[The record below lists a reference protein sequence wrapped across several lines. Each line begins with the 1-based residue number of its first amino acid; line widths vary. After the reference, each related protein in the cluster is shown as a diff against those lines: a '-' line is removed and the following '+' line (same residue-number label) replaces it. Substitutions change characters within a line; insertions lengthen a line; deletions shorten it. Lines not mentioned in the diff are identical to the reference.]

1 VSSLAIGAGIFV
13 IAMLA
18 GIFSLLQ
25 KMLASIERI
34 EKRLDDQS
42 KN

>member
-1 VSSLAIGAGIFV
+1 MIAAGIFV

-42 KN
+42 RS

>member
-42 KN
+42 KS